1 MKPMLGYIKYI
12 LSKSKISRRCIHT
25 QKYYNDDKYKKY
37 LEPNE
42 LNNIIDEYDKSY
54 SLLKLDKD
62 LKTVDETYIENDIK
76 ISVIQD
82 KTNLILNYPFI
93 EW

>member
-1 MKPMLGYIKYI
+1 M
-12 LSKSKISRRCIHT
+12 SRSRIQHRCIST
-25 QKYYNDDKYKKY
+25 QRQKYSNDDKYKKY
-37 LEPNE
+37 LETNE
-42 LNNIIDEYDKSY
+42 LNNIIDDYDKSY
-54 SLLKLDKD
+54 SLIKFDKD

-76 ISVIQD
+76 VSVIED